1 MGEGSRTGQTTE
13 DPLPPYT
20 SGANSVPTVH
30 ESNGDPAP
38 ASATNQENAV
48 PMLDVHAPHAA
59 LRTWR
64 DFSIHIAAIAVGLLI
79 AIGLEQTVEYF
90 HHRHQVAQTREALRV
105 EREQNHLRMADQV
118 TEFRARVPIIQ
129 TNLAVFHYLRL
140 HPGAAE
146 KDLPGKVNWHN
157 LGAPFIDYVW
167 QTAQQT
173 GVAAFMNQSEVRRN
187 SELYR
192 RLKIC
197 TDSYEAFRVANT
209 EARAY
214 TVDDADL
221 SHLTPIQIEEQIRL
235 TRTMLNRLYR
245 HGSDLRN
252 LSIGNP
258 DFVPV
263 PSVEEIG
270 SIVHESAQERRDLE
284 ESMKRLHS
292 VDDLPESFPS
302 DEKR

>member
-1 MGEGSRTGQTTE
+1 MADRAEQEISLVPADRLTAAGPQETE
-13 DPLPPYT
+13 VLSTP
-20 SGANSVPTVH
+20 
-30 ESNGDPAP
+30 EI
-38 ASATNQENAV
+38 SA
-48 PMLDVHAPHAA
+48 PMLDVHAPHESV
-59 LRTWR
+59 RTWK
-64 DFSIHIAAIAVGLLI
+64 DFFIHIATIAVGLLI
-79 AIGLEQTVEYF
+79 ALGLEQTVEYF
-90 HHRHQVAQTREALRV
+90 HHRHQVSETREALRV
-105 EREQNHLRMADQV
+105 EREQNHLRLADQL
-118 TEFRARVPIIQ
+118 TEFRVRVPTIQ

-140 HPGAAE
+140 HPGTAE
-146 KDLPGKVNWHN
+146 KELPGKVNCHN
-157 LGAPFIDYVW
+157 FGAPFIDYVW

-173 GVAAFMNQSEVRRN
+173 GVTAFIAQGEVRRN

-192 RLKIC
+192 RLRIC
-197 TDSYEAFRVANT
+197 TDSYGAFRVANT

-252 LSIGNP
+252 PSISNP
-258 DFVPV
+258 DFVPA
-263 PSVEEIG
+263 PGVEELG

>member
-1 MGEGSRTGQTTE
+1 LGEGKGISETTQG
-13 DPLPPYT
+13 PLPT
-20 SGANSVPTVH
+20 DASGENAVPTVH
-30 ESNGDPAP
+30 ESNGDPAA

-48 PMLDVHAPHAA
+48 PMLDVHAPHE
-59 LRTWR
+59 TVHSWK
-64 DFSIHIAAIAVGLLI
+64 DFFIHIAAIAVGLLI

-90 HHRHQVAQTREALRV
+90 HHRHQVAETREALRV
-105 EREQNHLRMADQV
+105 EREQNHLRLADQV
-118 TEFRARVPIIQ
+118 TEFRVRVPIIQ

-140 HPGAAE
+140 HPGTAE

-157 LGAPFIDYVW
+157 LGSPFIDYVW

-173 GVAAFMNQSEVRRN
+173 GVTAFMDQSEVRRN

-192 RLKIC
+192 RLNIC
-197 TDSYEAFRVANT
+197 TESYAAFRVANT

-235 TRTMLNRLYR
+235 TKIMLNRLYR

-252 LSIGNP
+252 LSVTNP
-258 DFVPV
+258 DFVPA

-284 ESMKRLHS
+284 ENMKRLHS
-292 VDDLPESFPS
+292 MDDLTESFRS

>member
-1 MGEGSRTGQTTE
+1 LGEGSRTGQTTE

-270 SIVHESAQERRDLE
+270 SIVHESTQERLE
-284 ESMKRLHS
+284 VEENMKRLRS
-292 VDDLPESFPS
+292 VDDLPDSFPS

>member
-1 MGEGSRTGQTTE
+1 M
-13 DPLPPYT
+13 
-20 SGANSVPTVH
+20 PTVH
-30 ESNGDPAP
+30 ESNGNPAP
-38 ASATNQENAV
+38 PASGTNQENAA
-48 PMLDVHAPHAA
+48 PMLDVHAPHESV
-59 LRTWR
+59 RTWR
-64 DFSIHIAAIAVGLLI
+64 DFFIHIAAIAVGLLI
-79 AIGLEQTVEYF
+79 ALGLEQTVEYF
-90 HHRHQVAQTREALRV
+90 HHRHQVSETRAALRV
-105 EREQNHLRMADQV
+105 EREQNHLRLADQL
-118 TEFRARVPIIQ
+118 TEFRVRVPIIQ
-129 TNLAVFHYLRL
+129 TNLAVFHHLRL
-140 HPGAAE
+140 HPGTAE

-173 GVAAFMNQSEVRRN
+173 GVTAFMDPSEVRHN

-197 TDSYEAFRVANT
+197 TDSYAAFQVANT

-235 TRTMLNRLYR
+235 TRIMLNRLYR

-252 LSIGNP
+252 LALSNP
-258 DFVPV
+258 DFVPA
-263 PSVEEIG
+263 PSPEEIG
-270 SIVHESAQERRDLE
+270 SIVHESALDRRDVQ

-292 VDDLPESFPS
+292 LDDLPESFPS

>member
-1 MGEGSRTGQTTE
+1 M
-13 DPLPPYT
+13 
-20 SGANSVPTVH
+20 V
-30 ESNGDPAP
+30 
-38 ASATNQENAV
+38 
-48 PMLDVHAPHAA
+48 
-59 LRTWR
+59 
-64 DFSIHIAAIAVGLLI
+64 
-79 AIGLEQTVEYF
+79 
-90 HHRHQVAQTREALRV
+90 
-105 EREQNHLRMADQV
+105 
-118 TEFRARVPIIQ
+118 
-129 TNLAVFHYLRL
+129 
-140 HPGAAE
+140 
-146 KDLPGKVNWHN
+146 
-157 LGAPFIDYVW
+157 
-167 QTAQQT
+167 
-173 GVAAFMNQSEVRRN
+173 QSEVRRN
-187 SELYR
+187 SELYG

-197 TDSYEAFRVANT
+197 TDSYAAFRVANT

-252 LSIGNP
+252 LSISNP
-258 DFVPV
+258 DFVPA
-263 PSVEEIG
+263 PSVEELG